1 VETLP
6 QRDEFFLAGKLFA
19 QTHCPFDG
27 LRAAVAE
34 KGSSSWP
41 GVISARRLA
50 KRAAVDQLVH
60 LRFRRGD
67 AFGVIVTGVD
77 DGDAA
82 ETVEVILAIADGKGR
97 A

>member
-1 VETLP
+1 
-6 QRDEFFLAGKLFA
+6 
-19 QTHCPFDG
+19 
-27 LRAAVAE
+27 
-34 KGSSSWP
+34 
-41 GVISARRLA
+41 LA